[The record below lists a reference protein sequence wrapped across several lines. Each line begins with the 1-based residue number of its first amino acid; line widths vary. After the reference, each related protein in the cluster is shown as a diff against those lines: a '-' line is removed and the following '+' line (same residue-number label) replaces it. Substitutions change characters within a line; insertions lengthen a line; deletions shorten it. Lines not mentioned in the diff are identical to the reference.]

1 MEENASILVR
11 NGRLEYSVWSDIFN
25 VNLIFLS
32 VFDILV
38 YLTFVE
44 LILSFT

>member
-1 MEENASILVR
+1 MQTYSYAMVVLNILF
-11 NGRLEYSVWSDIFN
+11 GPDIFN

-38 YLTFVE
+38 YLTSVK